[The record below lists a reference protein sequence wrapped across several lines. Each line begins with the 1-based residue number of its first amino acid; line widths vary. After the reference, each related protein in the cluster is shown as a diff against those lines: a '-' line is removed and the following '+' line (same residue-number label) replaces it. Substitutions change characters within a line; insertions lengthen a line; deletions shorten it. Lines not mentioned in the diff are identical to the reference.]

1 MLTHSSFPP
10 ITIFSGSKIR
20 LNDSKIY
27 IFELYSST
35 DSILYCR
42 KFDAHRGITVL
53 GELNKK
59 NTNLIA
65 FKNNE
70 IKSISIELDKYM
82 MRIGE
87 EMGYQMTYGNIPLAG
102 IAASLGGYFGAWKG
116 AIISMIPMILFK
128 VAEVE
133 EFSPILVSAGCLGST
148 AFTLAEMAFHAEH
161 SREKFNTG
169 FLKIPLSGENSW
181 KIISQ
186 FDLNNY

>member
-10 ITIFSGSKIR
+10 IAIFSGSKIR

-27 IFELYSST
+27 IFESYSAA

-42 KFDAHRGITVL
+42 KFNAHRGITVL

-70 IKSISIELDKYM
+70 IKSISIELDKYIM
-82 MRIGE
+82 SIGE
-87 EMGYQMTYGNIPLAG
+87 EMGYQITYGNIPLAG

-116 AIISMIPMILFK
+116 AIISMIPMVLF
-128 VAEVE
+128 AELE
-133 EFSPILVSAGCLGST
+133 EFSPILASVGCFGGT
-148 AFTLAEMAFHAEH
+148 AFTLSEMAFHAEH
-161 SREKFNTG
+161 GREKFNTE

-181 KIISQ
+181 EIISQ
-186 FDLNNY
+186 FDLENY